1 MDRDALIRWLAEGHS
16 LDEMGRRTGRH
27 PSTVSY
33 WLNHY
38 GLEPGGRD
46 RHAPRGALDRETLAS
61 LVGEDLT
68 VAEIAQRVDRS
79 STTVRYWL
87 RFHDLST
94 SRAARRRAGGVPG
107 FEPPKTEILSCARH
121 GRTEH
126 VLRAARYRC
135 RRCASG
141 AVTTYRRSVKRRLV
155 EEAGGSCRLCGYD
168 RCIAALEFHHID
180 PSTKRFSLSL
190 KGVARAFETV
200 REEAAKCVL
209 LCSNCHS
216 EVETGVAMLSV
227 IHDRG

>member
-1 MDRDALIRWLAEGHS
+1 MDRDELTQWLAEGHS
-16 LDEMGRRTGRH
+16 LDEIGRRTARH

-33 WLNHY
+33 WLNRY

-46 RHAPRGALDRETLAS
+46 RHAPRGALDREKLAA

-68 VAEIAQRVDRS
+68 VAEIARRVDRS

-107 FEPPKTEILSCARH
+107 VAPPKTATRNCARH
-121 GRTEH
+121 GHTEH

-135 RRCASG
+135 RRCASE
-141 AVTTYRRSVKRRLV
+141 AVSAYRRSVKRRLV

-168 RCIAALEFHHID
+168 RCVAALEFHHID

-190 KGVARAFETV
+190 KGVARAFDTV

-209 LCSNCHS
+209 LCSNCHA
-216 EVETGVAMLSV
+216 EVEAGVAMLSAT
-227 IHDRG
+227 HGRG